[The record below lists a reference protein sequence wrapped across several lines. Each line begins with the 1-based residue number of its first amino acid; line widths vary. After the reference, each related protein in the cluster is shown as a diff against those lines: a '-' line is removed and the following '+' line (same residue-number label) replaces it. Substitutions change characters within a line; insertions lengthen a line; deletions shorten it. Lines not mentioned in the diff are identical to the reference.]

1 MEEKITNH
9 SFAILSLYRA
19 SYASALHARAMAK
32 KLVVS
37 HVTLLPHLRQLEKSR
52 ILRSRK
58 VGKNREYVLNPGNS
72 LVKHYLAIAEELET
86 IGYLNRN
93 FLIKKISDSL
103 SSLNLTGSLVLFGS
117 YAKDYSTEASDIDL
131 FYLGKLEQEQSSEI
145 RSRGK
150 IYGKE
155 INIKTSGMRNF
166 QDGLR
171 TGDTLIREVVENH
184 IILQNSNPLV
194 DLVWGYY
201 VER

>member
-9 SFAILSLYRA
+9 SFAILSLYRTN
-19 SYASALHARAMAK
+19 YASALHARAMAK

-58 VGKNREYVLNPGNS
+58 VGKNKEYILNSGNS

-93 FLIKKISDSL
+93 FLMKKISDSL
-103 SSLNLTGSLVLFGS
+103 SSLNLTGSLTLFGS
-117 YAKDYSTEASDIDL
+117 CAKDYSTETSDVDL
-131 FYLGKLEQEQSSEI
+131 FYLGKLEKEQSSEI
-145 RSRGK
+145 RNRGK

-155 INIKTSGMRNF
+155 INVKTSSIENF

-171 TGDTLIREVVENH
+171 TGGALIKEIVQKHTV
-184 IILQNSNPLV
+184 LQNPGPFV
-194 DLVWGYY
+194 DLLWGYY